1 LGITLVDPRR
11 LLVLLTVALLA
22 LAVGT
27 IAGWGLR
34 DFEGVSDRAAAS
46 VSKRHNSA
54 HDGLAGPGSP
64 ASRGTIERMSGYRLV
79 GPLLECNL
87 PEASASRSA
96 PLDALRSKLAALV
109 AERRATRQIAEA
121 AIYVRDLTTSAT
133 VDLDAHTRFSPASL
147 YKVPLL
153 IAVLAEAQTH
163 PNLMR
168 QELVYQKAVQP
179 TFSPRILIQRPLVD
193 GRRYTVEALVEQLIV
208 ESDNAAAEL
217 LGANVV
223 DEEEFDRVF
232 DHLGLKRPQVGSLDD
247 SLTVADYAAFFRV
260 LYNATYLG
268 PQASERALD
277 LLIHARFT
285 AGLVAGVPAS
295 VSVAHKFG
303 ERHLEDRP
311 DAPQQLHDCG
321 IVYRWARPY
330 LLCVMTRGSEIPSLA
345 DFIREVSAQTWAYF
359 K

>member
-1 LGITLVDPRR
+1 LT
-11 LLVLLTVALLA
+11 LLTVALVA

-27 IAGWGLR
+27 MAGWGLR
-34 DFEGVSDRAAAS
+34 DFDGVPDRAA
-46 VSKRHNSA
+46 VSGTQRHNVKHSA
-54 HDGLAGPGSP
+54 LAGPGSP
-64 ASRGTIERMSGYRLV
+64 ASRGTIERLSGFRLV

-87 PEASASRSA
+87 PEPSASKSES
-96 PLDALRSKLAALV
+96 LDELRSKLAAFV
-109 AERRATRQIAEA
+109 AERRATRQIADA

-133 VDLDAHTRFSPASL
+133 ADLDAQTRFSPASL
-147 YKVPLL
+147 YTVPLM
-153 IAVLAEAQTH
+153 IAVLAEAQSN
-163 PNLMR
+163 PDLMR
-168 QELVYQKAVQP
+168 QQLVYRRAAQP
-179 TFSPRILIQRPLVD
+179 AFSPRILVQRPLVE
-193 GRRYTVEALVEQLIV
+193 GRSYTVEALVEQLIV

-232 DHLGLKRPQVGSLDD
+232 DHLGLKHPRTGNLDNSLA
-247 SLTVADYAAFFRV
+247 VADYAAFFQV

-268 PQASERALD
+268 PQVSERALE
-277 LLIHARFT
+277 LLTHARFT

-303 ERHLEDRP
+303 ERNLEDRP

-330 LLCVMTRGSEIPSLA
+330 LLCVMTRGSEIPSLV
-345 DFIREVSAQTWAYF
+345 DFIREVSAQTWEHF